1 LAANLE
7 AFGNGPPDADDEDP
21 TTTTTAAPPPP
32 TKTTAAPP
40 PPPSPDAD
48 TCGVSYK
55 VVLDHFDVYGKN
67 FDPTKFANGS
77 GLKKQIQGR

>member
-32 TKTTAAPP
+32 TKTTAP

>member
-32 TKTTAAPP
+32 TKTTAPP
-40 PPPSPDAD
+40 SPSPDAD

-55 VVLDHFDVYGKN
+55 VVLDHFDVYGKS

>member
-21 TTTTTAAPPPP
+21 TTTTTAAAPPPP

-40 PPPSPDAD
+40 PPPDAD